1 MCFTKTSGAAKKII
15 KPLALCFAICFFA
28 GLMVFSY
35 LPTAKAEITMSKD
48 PKSMQA
54 KGQTLN
60 AKSKTRTRA
69 AVERMKRILK
79 EKREGKRGFDKDFA
93 TIPGPK

>member
-1 MCFTKTSGAAKKII
+1 MYFTKTSAAAKKAI
-15 KPLALCFAICFFA
+15 KPLALCLTICLFA
-28 GLMVFSY
+28 GLMIFSY
-35 LPTAKAEITMSKD
+35 IPTAQAEISMSKD

-54 KGQTLN
+54 KGQKLN